1 VARQGGRLRR
11 GRPPAVTAD
20 VVDES
25 LWRADTPPASTFAPG
40 WYHDPWAVAPW
51 RWWDGHAWTPVI
63 YGDYGVAWPLAA
75 TTAVPFVAKGP
86 GIKGGGIAAIGAG
99 VGVVGTIVAGVV
111 ILIIS
116 GPGSLVTSN
125 LWYFSTSELA
135 LWTGFLGAVVVASKM
150 NGSGNLVTDYGLSWP
165 RWRDVRLGIAGGV
178 LGRLWPLLILILFV
192 LGTANGFSGNN
203 STAPKILGVT
213 PNGVGGWTLL
223 IALTVVGAPIVEE
236 LFFRGLVQGAFT
248 RRVGAT
254 PAIFITALG
263 FALIHVTDE
272 GIFAPLILLPMALI
286 LGYLKQRTGRLAPG
300 MVAHAVFNAS
310 VLLLFLVPAFR

>member
-1 VARQGGRLRR
+1 M
-11 GRPPAVTAD
+11 
-20 VVDES
+20 
-25 LWRADTPPASTFAPG
+25 STFAPG
-40 WYHDPWAVAPW
+40 WYRDPWGVAPW
-51 RWWDGHAWTPVI
+51 RWWDGHVWTPVL

-75 TTAVPFVAKGP
+75 TVTTPFVAKGP
-86 GIKGGGIAAIGAG
+86 GIKGGGIAAVGAG

-150 NGSGNLVTDYGLSWP
+150 NGSGNLATDYGLSWP
-165 RWRDVRLGIAGGV
+165 RWEDFRLGVVGGV
-178 LGRLWPLLILILFV
+178 LGRLWPLLGTLILFV
-192 LGTANGFSGNN
+192 LGSNSGFGASN

-236 LFFRGLVQGAFT
+236 LFFRVVQGAFT

-272 GIFAPLILLPMALI
+272 GIFAPIILLPMALI